1 MPFYTV
7 PVASIIQTKP
17 FVHLPQS
24 SGVDPDDL
32 SAVQAY
38 VTSNN
43 LTSVV
48 VFYTGDDVD
57 DTTNQTHKWD
67 VDQDGDVLPD
77 ITPTGAQIA
86 TLLAAE
92 PDTNIYTDAEQTKL
106 AGIDVGA
113 TDNQTG
119 AEIKALYEAEAD
131 TNAFTDAEQTK
142 LAGIDTGATDDQTGA
157 EIKALYEA
165 EADTNAFTDA
175 EQTKLAAVEA
185 NATADQTG
193 AEIKALYEAEAD
205 TNAFTDAEQTK
216 LAGIDTGATDDQT
229 GAEIKA
235 AYEAEA
241 DTNAF
246 TDAEQTKLAG
256 IDTGATDDQTGAEIK
271 ALYEAE
277 ADTNAFTDAEQ
288 TKLAGIETGATGD
301 MTGAEIKV
309 AYEAEADTNAFT
321 DAEQTKL
328 AGIEALAD
336 VTDAAN
342 VDAAGAVMLTDASTA
357 GMAFVADE
365 DNMASNSDTLVPTQ
379 QSVVSYIALQLGP
392 FYQTPTSLD
401 VGGGATFA
409 LPTGEAAGVS
419 YIIQN
424 AQAGG
429 TALGTANPIT
439 VEDGDVVWVTD
450 GVTSSTDDGADF
462 EHIQALNAVQS
473 VSVGGGSAQTGVV
486 NIANATTL
494 VDGAMS
500 AADKVKLDAVEAGA
514 DVTDAASVDAAGA
527 TMNTDTDVSGNAWVI
542 DEDSMVS
549 DDATKVPTQ
558 QSVKAYVDAAT
569 GGTGTD
575 LTYTASTRE
584 LASSTGLNATL
595 PEVVAAGDSG
605 LMTGADKT
613 KLDGV
618 DSGATDDQTGAE
630 IKAAYEAEA
639 NTNAF
644 TDAEQ
649 TKLGGIEAAADVTD
663 AANVDAAGA
672 VMESDTTT
680 ASMGFVIDE
689 DNMASDLDTRVPTQ
703 QSVKAYA
710 DNNFLSSVNI
720 AASRL
725 ALRKAVN
732 PIAPAATIDWDLDNG
747 LVQTITGQTGAWTLN
762 FPSNAAAGETAIIY
776 VDHDGTGVTL
786 GGGAGTLESAGGAG
800 ITLGSGTGK
809 DRIEFFFDTATTATV
824 SVTTEIA

>member
-1 MPFYTV
+1 MPFYTTTV
-7 PVASIIQTKP
+7 LSIIQTKP
-17 FVHLPQS
+17 FNHLPLS
-24 SGVDPDDL
+24 SGVDPNDL

-38 VTSNN
+38 ATSNG
-43 LTSVV
+43 LVSEILY
-48 VFYTGDDVD
+48 YTGDDSPVAS
-57 DTTNQTHKWD
+57 NLTHKWD
-67 VDQDGDVLPD
+67 IDQNGAVLPD
-77 ITPTGAQIA
+77 ISPVTVEGAGAVIESDTSTANMAFVVDDDTMAADSDTVVPTQQSVVAFVASQIA
-86 TLLAAE
+86 ANPTDLSYDASTRVLSSSTGVDATLPEVVAGGDSGLVSGA
-92 PDTNIYTDAEQTKL
+92 DKSKL
-106 AGIDVGA
+106 DGVEAGA
-113 TDNQTG
+113 TADQTG
-119 AEIKALYEAEAD
+119 AEIKAAYEAEAD

-142 LAGIDTGATDDQTGA
+142 LAGM
-157 EIKALYEA
+157 
-165 EADTNAFTDA
+165 
-175 EQTKLAAVEA
+175 
-185 NATADQTG
+185 
-193 AEIKALYEAEAD
+193 
-205 TNAFTDAEQTK
+205 
-216 LAGIDTGATDDQT
+216 DTGATDDQT

-288 TKLAGIETGATGD
+288 TKLAGIE
-301 MTGAEIKV
+301 
-309 AYEAEADTNAFT
+309 
-321 DAEQTKL
+321 
-328 AGIEALAD
+328 ALAD
-336 VTDAAN
+336 VTDTAN

-392 FYQTPTSLD
+392 FFQTPSSLD

-409 LPTGEAAGVS
+409 LPTGQSAGTS
-419 YIIQN
+419 YVIQN
-424 AQAGG
+424 AQLGG
-429 TALGTANPIT
+429 TALGAANPIT
-439 VEDGDVVWVTD
+439 VEDGDVIWVAD

-462 EHIQALNAVQS
+462 EYIEALNAVQNIT
-473 VSVGGGSAQTGVV
+473 VGSGSAQTGAVT
-486 NIANATTL
+486 IANATTL

-500 AADKVKLDAVEAGA
+500 AADKTKLDGIDSGATDDQTGAEIKAAYEAEADTNAFTDAEQTKLAGIEAAA
-514 DVTDAASVDAAGA
+514 DVTDAANVDAAGA

-584 LASSTGLNATL
+584 LASSTGLNTTL

-649 TKLGGIEAAADVTD
+649 TKLAGIEASADVTD